1 LLVSHA
7 LTKKTPLRGKHDR
20 PSKFGLAFRKIRTAG
35 SPFLL
40 QYLSVT
46 KYLLGSTILGGCS
59 VVFILQTIKSTKDR
73 RDSNRIYQFLCRSV
87 KDGQFCSSEAISAV
101 TNLQVSRIADLCSKH
116 GHIERKQHQRHMWR
130 VRNWAEAHDAAIR
143 VYDEAGNV
151 IDTHEHTGDFKE
163 P

>member
-1 LLVSHA
+1 VS
-7 LTKKTPLRGKHDR
+7 
-20 PSKFGLAFRKIRTAG
+20 
-35 SPFLL
+35 
-40 QYLSVT
+40 
-46 KYLLGSTILGGCS
+46 KYLLTSAFVTGGSAAFFLRA
-59 VVFILQTIKSTKDR
+59 IKSAKDR

-116 GHIERKQHQRHMWR
+116 GDIERKEHQGHMWR

-143 VYDEAGNV
+143 VYDETANV
-151 IDTHEHTGDFKE
+151 IETHEHTGDFKE